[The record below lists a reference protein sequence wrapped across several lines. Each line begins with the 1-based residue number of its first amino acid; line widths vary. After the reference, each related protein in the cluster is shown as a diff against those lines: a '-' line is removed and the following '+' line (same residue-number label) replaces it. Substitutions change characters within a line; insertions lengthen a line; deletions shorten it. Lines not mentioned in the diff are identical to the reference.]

1 MTREA
6 RFREVDHVRLDQLRE
21 AALTLRALELAA
33 KEAQLDRDE
42 LITFLMVQA
51 RDGGSRI
58 AEAAFITKAWPAKIR
73 DAHPTR
79 SFEWR
84 REHPDRM
91 ALLLEA
97 RDRLDNLIAAEEG
110 KA

>member
-51 RDGGSRI
+51 
-58 AEAAFITKAWPAKIR
+58 AFMTKAWPAKIR